1 MRTLLE
7 RKNYEVTA
15 VDNGDDARE
24 VLAAFDA
31 PCIAVLDWMMPGATG
46 IEVCKALRKTATN
59 RYIYIIVITS
69 RDGEEDITEAL
80 AAGADD
86 FIRKPCGVAE
96 LFARVRN
103 AERVIGLQQGLA
115 RRIEE
120 LESALDRVR
129 QLRRLIPICMYCKK
143 IRNDTDYWQEIE
155 VYIREHTGTDFSH
168 SLCPECMNTV
178 MRPEVLGQ
186 SVQPSV

>member
-1 MRTLLE
+1 LLE
-7 RKNYEVTA
+7 RRNYEVTA

-24 VLAAFDA
+24 VLRAFDA

-46 IEVCKALRKTATN
+46 IEVCKALRKTPTD

-120 LESALDRVR
+120 LESALERVR

-155 VYIREHTGTDFSH
+155 VYIREHTGADFSH
-168 SLCPECMNTV
+168 SLCPDCMKTV
-178 MRPEVLGQ
+178 MESDGSRK
-186 SVQPSV
+186 STKPSE